1 MRSILAVAL
10 GNGPLA
16 VDTRDNTDRKKV
28 LQNATLRAVRAMRA
42 ASFRVL

>member
-16 VDTRDNTDRKKV
+16 VDTRDNTDRKKI
-28 LQNATLRAVRAMRA
+28 LQMDTMKTVRAMR
-42 ASFRVL
+42 SVFFRVL